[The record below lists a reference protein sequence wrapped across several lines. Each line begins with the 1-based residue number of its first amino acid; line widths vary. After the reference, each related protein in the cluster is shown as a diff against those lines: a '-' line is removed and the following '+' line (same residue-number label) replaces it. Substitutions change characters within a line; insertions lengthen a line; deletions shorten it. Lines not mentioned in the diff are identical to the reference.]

1 MRRSVPLIR
10 ALGLAAGLSAALAA
24 PALAA
29 TAAPAEKTKPAGAR
43 DGCFFADQ
51 VRGYQ
56 VVDDRTLNV
65 DLGRKE
71 AFQLTL
77 LNTPFDLD
85 VSTRIGI
92 KSRTGSWVCSPLD
105 AMVIVPEVTGS
116 SRSYRVSAMRRLTP
130 EEYAAAWPGV
140 KARKPKS

>member
-1 MRRSVPLIR
+1 MRRSVSLIL
-10 ALGLAAGLSAALAA
+10 ALGLAAGLAA
-24 PALAA
+24 PAIAA
-29 TAAPAEKTKPAGAR
+29 DPAPAQKAKPGAR

-71 AFQLTL
+71 AYQLTL
-77 LNTPFDLD
+77 LNTPFDLE
-85 VSTRIGI
+85 VANRIGI

-105 AMVIVPEVTGS
+105 ATVIVPEVTGS
-116 SRSYRVSAMRRLTP
+116 SRSYRVEKIRKLTP
-130 EEYAAAWPGV
+130 EEYAEAWPGL
-140 KARKPKS
+140 KAKKPKS

>member
-1 MRRSVPLIR
+1 MHRTALI
-10 ALGLAAGLSAALAA
+10 AFGLAAALASPVLAETPA
-24 PALAA
+24 PKAKTS
-29 TAAPAEKTKPAGAR
+29 TADR
-43 DGCFFADQ
+43 CFFADQ
-51 VRGYQ
+51 IRGYQ

-71 AFQLTL
+71 GFQLTL

-92 KSRTGSWVCSPLD
+92 KSRGGSWICSPLD
-105 AMVIVPEVTGS
+105 ASVVVPEVTGS
-116 SRSYRVSAMRRLTP
+116 SRSYRVQTMRKLTA

-140 KARKPKS
+140 KAKKPKS

>member
-1 MRRSVPLIR
+1 MRRSVFLIC
-10 ALGLAAGLSAALAA
+10 ALGLAAGLAA

-29 TAAPAEKTKPAGAR
+29 PADKAR
-43 DGCFFADQ
+43 SSTRDRCFFADQ

-71 AFQLTL
+71 AYQLTL

-85 VSTRIGI
+85 VATRIGI
-92 KSRTGSWVCSPLD
+92 KSRGGSWICSPLD
-105 AMVIVPEVTGS
+105 ASVIVPEVSGS
-116 SRSYRVSAMRRLTP
+116 PRSYRVQAMRKLTP
-130 EEYAAAWPGV
+130 EEYAEAWPSL
-140 KARKPKS
+140 KAKKPKS

>member
-1 MRRSVPLIR
+1 MHRTALI
-10 ALGLAAGLSAALAA
+10 AFGLAAALASPVLAETPA
-24 PALAA
+24 PAPKAKA
-29 TAAPAEKTKPAGAR
+29 KASTADR
-43 DGCFFADQ
+43 CFFADQ
-51 VRGYQ
+51 IRGYQ

-71 AFQLTL
+71 GFQLTL

-92 KSRTGSWVCSPLD
+92 KSRSGSWICSPLD
-105 AMVIVPEVTGS
+105 ASVVVPEVTGS
-116 SRSYRVSAMRRLTP
+116 SRSYRVQTMRKLTA

-140 KARKPKS
+140 KAKKPKS